1 MLDIVYGIIAGM
13 MTGAALG
20 GGTILILLLTNFS
33 GIEQHI
39 AQGINLVYFI
49 PTSIIAIIVNLKQK
63 KINIKTAFWVS
74 IFGIIGAIFGS
85 RVSIIT
91 NSKTL
96 KRFFGIFLLII
107 ALHESYILIKQYK
120 NHKKRNNKRNKN
132 IK

>member
-1 MLDIVYGIIAGM
+1 MLDILYGIIAGM

-132 IK
+132 IQ

>member
-1 MLDIVYGIIAGM
+1 MLDILYGIIAGM

-96 KRFFGIFLLII
+96 KIFFGIFLLII